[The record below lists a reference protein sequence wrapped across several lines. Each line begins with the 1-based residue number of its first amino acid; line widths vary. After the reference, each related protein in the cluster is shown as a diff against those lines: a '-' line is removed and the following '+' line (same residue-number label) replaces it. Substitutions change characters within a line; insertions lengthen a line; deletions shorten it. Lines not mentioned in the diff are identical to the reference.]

1 MGGTIDKL
9 YFDDLS
15 RYEVG
20 DPQVAEVLKEAEVH
34 FDYEIEDVVR
44 KDSLRLTET
53 DRELLRQRIAASP
66 HRLALVTHGTDTMV
80 ETAREMVERGA
91 ARQTAAA
98 EPDSCRIGRGCL
110 EVKAE
115 AIPFSQNGV
124 RWTPDRQRLTSLG
137 DRDGGRDAGHGNAV
151 ADLKGDLRKGAGRVK
166 PWRPSKR
173 PFRRIEVRAGR

>member
-1 MGGTIDKL
+1 MKIKIFSMGGTIDKL

-44 KDSLRLTET
+44 KDSLRLTEA

-80 ETAREMVERGA
+80 ET
-91 ARQTAAA
+91 
-98 EPDSCRIGRGCL
+98 GR
-110 EVKAE
+110 A
-115 AIPFSQNGV
+115 
-124 RWTPDRQRLTSLG
+124 
-137 DRDGGRDAGHGNAV
+137 
-151 ADLKGDLRKGAGRVK
+151 LKGIPGKVIVLTGALSPYRFRQSDATFNIGCAIGALQVLPSGVYIAMSGRVFAIDHVRK
-166 PWRPSKR
+166 NREA
-173 PFRRIEVRAGR
+173 RRFEEIP